1 MSILINGYMIT
12 KLMSMLNRRKE
23 VYMRICHWCNKKIE
37 EGYLVDD
44 YYVMCEDCRLEIY
57 TEEEFDNQYCK
68 GEIFWTTFYD
78 EDIK

>member
-1 MSILINGYMIT
+1 
-12 KLMSMLNRRKE
+12 
-23 VYMRICHWCNKKIE
+23 MRICDWCNEKIE

-44 YYVMCEDCRLEIY
+44 YYIMCKNCKSEIY
-57 TEEEFDNQYCK
+57 TEEEFNDRYYE

>member
-1 MSILINGYMIT
+1 
-12 KLMSMLNRRKE
+12 
-23 VYMRICHWCNKKIE
+23 MRICDWCDKKIE
-37 EGYLVDD
+37 EGYLADD

-57 TEEEFDNQYCK
+57 TEEEFNDQYYK

>member
-1 MSILINGYMIT
+1 
-12 KLMSMLNRRKE
+12 
-23 VYMRICHWCNKKIE
+23 MRICDWCNKKIE
-37 EGYLVDD
+37 KGYLVDD